1 MPAHHQATLAFD
13 SRPVTYMV
21 SDRETEINRAY
32 ADYNQRINP
41 SIVPPSESLRLMRQ
55 TSNERESRK
64 DAHNPRIYYLPSQ
77 FERVLP
83 SVEGAFLNS
92 NHREELYDEIDEF
105 NKPEPASIERQNPQL
120 LKLGEKMGVPSS
132 QNYRAGDRVLLP
144 TENTWETS
152 RDFHEQSIRRGS
164 RPDAGSVSHQNYAA
178 SIHPPGHVVKHSL
191 FLGPAEAKGSSGPLR
206 PAQDPAFSLEGT
218 RQASQERLDRQIY
231 SAYNEQFQAPYG
243 QSSLLGQRHVLR
255 KPAYVAVESSRS
267 IPAFHYS
274 QKQLPVLYGSSSP
287 YDSTHKER
295 AKHRY
300 EPLDS
305 SRISTLRSSD
315 GRILEAS
322 QGMHHP
328 FTDLTISPEH
338 STHYDGDFHGVFEGS
353 RQAYPS
359 SRNNGPRIHTS
370 ERPQTSIFLRKVGDD
385 RYSKPEPERIRSNES
400 ESGHPHEHLQRIQ
413 HRDPGVFHDISNERN
428 NRIPIMETYKR
439 DNIGWY
445 VRGVLQNW
453 ALEKTFLVIFAD
465 ILFCLSLLGP
475 KMSIDR

>member
-1 MPAHHQATLAFD
+1 MPADHQATLVYD

-32 ADYNQRINP
+32 ADYNQRTNP

-55 TSNERESRK
+55 TSNERKSRK
-64 DAHNPRIYYLPSQ
+64 DAHNPQLYYLPCQ
-77 FERVLP
+77 VERVLP
-83 SVEGAFLNS
+83 SVEGAFRNA

-105 NKPEPASIERQNPQL
+105 NKPEPASRERQNPRL
-120 LKLGEKMGVPSS
+120 LNLREKMGVLSS
-132 QNYRAGDRVLLP
+132 QNYRAGDRILLP

-164 RPDAGSVSHQNYAA
+164 HPDAGSVSHQNYAA
-178 SIHPPGHVVKHSL
+178 SIHPPGHAVKHSL
-191 FLGPAEAKGSSGPLR
+191 LLGPAEAKGCSGLLR
-206 PAQDPAFSLEGT
+206 PAQDPAFSLDGT

-231 SAYNEQFQAPYG
+231 PAYNEQFQAPYG

-274 QKQLPVLYGSSSP
+274 QKQPPALYGSSSP
-287 YDSTHKER
+287 YDSSHKGAE
-295 AKHRY
+295 HRY

-322 QGMHHP
+322 QGMHHR

-338 STHYDGDFHGVFEGS
+338 STHHVGDVHGVFEGS

-359 SRNNGPRIHTS
+359 SRIIGPRMHTS

-385 RYSKPEPERIRSNES
+385 RYSKLEPERIRSNES
-400 ESGHPHEHLQRIQ
+400 ESGHPHEHLRRIQ

-428 NRIPIMETYKR
+428 HRIPIMETYKR
-439 DNIGWY
+439 DNIGW
-445 VRGVLQNW
+445 
-453 ALEKTFLVIFAD
+453 
-465 ILFCLSLLGP
+465 
-475 KMSIDR
+475 

>member
-21 SDRETEINRAY
+21 PDRETEVNRAY

-64 DAHNPRIYYLPSQ
+64 DAHNPRIYYLPRQ
-77 FERVLP
+77 VERVLP
-83 SVEGAFLNS
+83 SVEGAFRNAD
-92 NHREELYDEIDEF
+92 HQEEVYDENDEF
-105 NKPEPASIERQNPQL
+105 NKPEAARRERQNPRL
-120 LKLGEKMGVPSS
+120 FNIGEKMGVLSS
-132 QNYRAGDRVLLP
+132 QNYRAGDRILLP

-152 RDFHEQSIRRGS
+152 RNFHEESIRRVFH
-164 RPDAGSVSHQNYAA
+164 PDAGSVSHQNYAA
-178 SIHPPGHVVKHSL
+178 SMHPPGHVVKHSL
-191 FLGPAEAKGSSGPLR
+191 LLGPAEAKGYSGLLR
-206 PAQDPAFSLEGT
+206 PAQDPAFSLDGT

-243 QSSLLGQRHVLR
+243 QSSLLEQRHVLR

-287 YDSTHKER
+287 YDSAHKER
-295 AKHRY
+295 AEHRY

-315 GRILEAS
+315 GRILEAN
-322 QGMHHP
+322 QGMHHR

-338 STHYDGDFHGVFEGS
+338 STYHAGDVHGVFEGS
-353 RQAYPS
+353 RQAYPT
-359 SRNNGPRIHTS
+359 SRINGPRMHTS

-400 ESGHPHEHLQRIQ
+400 ESGHPHEHLRRIQ

-428 NRIPIMETYKR
+428 NRIPIVETHKR
-439 DNIGWY
+439 DNIGW
-445 VRGVLQNW
+445 
-453 ALEKTFLVIFAD
+453 
-465 ILFCLSLLGP
+465 
-475 KMSIDR
+475 